1 MLPRLN
7 PDQQVLVDVQQT
19 AFTHDILGRYVYN
32 TFSEAKQS
40 GTFDI
45 VIIGGG
51 TFGLTLAQ
59 DLFERSRPLGPAIK
73 PGNYRILV
81 LEGGP
86 YTLPEHVQDI
96 PSLGAPSPG
105 TTQADLT
112 TLLDSPSAPRLLNSG
127 NALPATRQELI
138 NSNLDKQAVFENWGM
153 PWNSSIRFG
162 GLAYCLG
169 GRSLY
174 FGGWSP
180 RYLATEMETA
190 PADPFKSAF
199 PWPQTLADDLN
210 KRYFLEGA
218 KQTGASTSND
228 YISGDMHTFFR
239 KKLFNLYNA
248 IPNIV
253 PLNELPDYVT
263 EASEDQGQHI
273 QDVKNGTIPPDYAG
287 FLDSLRVDAPLAVQ
301 ILSRP
306 GFFPFNKFSSVP
318 LAIDAAR
325 RAFGDANDKLGNTDK
340 RFMIVTNC
348 HVKGLRTRTYMLATG
363 ATVQEV
369 DGIFVRS
376 KATGDDFLDLS
387 GAVQGNVQRRPT
399 VILTMGAIES
409 ARMALLTPGAAA
421 APNGSVI
428 GNNLMVHLRKNA
440 QFTVPIP
447 PGLNLTDLELTA
459 LLVRCRTK
467 INGAFVHYHF
477 QISASAMPAGS
488 GAGKSDA
495 LLFQSV
501 PDLDNIRHFADTA
514 PGEIDV
520 SIRAVGEILPNP
532 QNSVVVPTAPGHAD
546 LDEALIPRAL
556 ATLVPRT
563 SPGADIDSQV
573 MKQMDQG
580 IDFLAQNLFG
590 AIPGPAYKPAAQLNP
605 DGLGTTFHESGTLR
619 AGDDPMSSVVNP
631 DCQFHFVTNLYAGD
645 AAVLPTC
652 GSANPV
658 MNGVAI
664 RRRLARHLVP
674 EGDAGQ
680 PQRPFVGYPPP
691 AAPPPKNQAI
701 PLFDGKS
708 FANWRMSGRGTFHI
722 VDGALQSVPSFDLG
736 MLWCTKPMPKDYVL
750 ELEFFIRTFQTN
762 SGVFV
767 RFKNPDGV
775 LAPDGTPF
783 SNPAWSAVYTGF
795 EIQIDNS
802 GAGQPTPGMAIHR
815 TGAVYAV
822 SYPGNPSEIAGFPAA
837 TATDFVNPR
846 DATVLGWNHYRIEVS
861 NDVIKVNLNGMDT
874 ARYTIP
880 DPALIHFPPPYD
892 QSRGRFPAV
901 EPTFVGL
908 QSYSNYSFTTAF
920 RNIRITVL

>member
-1 MLPRLN
+1 MPITTE
-7 PDQQVLVDVQQT
+7 DT
-19 AFTHDILGRYVYN
+19 SFTHDILGRYVCN
-32 TFSEAKQS
+32 TFAEAKQS
-40 GTFDI
+40 GTFDV

-59 DLFERSRPLGPAIK
+59 DLFERSRPFGAAIK
-73 PGNYRILV
+73 PNNYRILV

-86 YTLPEHVQDI
+86 FMLPEHTQDI
-96 PSLGAPSPG
+96 PSLGLASPNPQNS
-105 TTQADLT
+105 QADKV
-112 TLLDSPSAPRLLNSG
+112 TLLDNPSLPRFLNLG
-127 NALPATRQELI
+127 NALPSTRQELI
-138 NSNLDKQAVFENWGM
+138 NSGLDKQSVFENWGL

-180 RYLATEMETA
+180 RYFATETETA
-190 PADPFKSAF
+190 PGDPFKSAF
-199 PWPQTLADDLN
+199 PWPQTVVDDLN

-218 KQTGASTSND
+218 KQTGTSTSND
-228 YISGDMHTFFR
+228 YIAGDMHTFFR
-239 KKLFNLYNA
+239 KKLFGLYST
-248 IPNIV
+248 IPNVV

-263 EASEDQGQHI
+263 DALEDQGQHI
-273 QDVKNGTIPPDYAG
+273 QDVANGKIAPDYPG

-318 LAIDAAR
+318 LGIDAAR
-325 RAFGDANDKLGNTDK
+325 RAFGAASDKIGNTDK
-340 RFMIVTNC
+340 GLTIVPDC

-376 KATGDDFLDLS
+376 KDTGDDFLDLS
-387 GAVQGNVQRRPT
+387 GAVQGNVQRRP
-399 VILTMGAIES
+399 VVVLAMGAIES
-409 ARMALLTPGAAA
+409 ARMALLAPGVAQAV
-421 APNGSVI
+421 NGSLI

-447 PGLNLTDLELTA
+447 AGLTLTDQELTA

-488 GAGKSDA
+488 GAGSSDA

-501 PDLDNIRHFADTA
+501 PDLDNIRHFAETK

-532 QNSVVVPTAPGHAD
+532 QNGVTVPTAPGQVD
-546 LDEALIPRAL
+546 LDEAQVPRATATVIPRTA
-556 ATLVPRT
+556 
-563 SPGADIDSQV
+563 GASNIDSLV
-573 MKQMDQG
+573 MSQMDQG

-590 AIPGPAYKPAAQLNP
+590 AIPGPKYNPAGQLAP

-619 AGDDPMSSVVNP
+619 MGDDPTRSVVNP
-631 DCQFHFVTNLYAGD
+631 DCQFHFATNLYAGD

-658 MNGVAI
+658 MNGVSI
-664 RRRLARHLVP
+664 RRRLARRLVP
-674 EGDAGQ
+674 EGDAAQ
-680 PQRPFVGYPPP
+680 PQRPFVQYLPP
-691 AAPPPKNQAI
+691 ATPPATGTVMT
-701 PLFDGKS
+701 LFDGKS
-708 FANWRMSGRGTFHI
+708 FVNWRMSGRGTFH
-722 VDGALQSVPSFDLG
+722 VSDGALQSVPSVDLG
-736 MLWCTKPMPKDYVL
+736 MLWCTIPMPQNYLL

-775 LAPDGTPF
+775 LAPDGNPF
-783 SNPAWSAVYTGF
+783 ANPAWSAVYTGF

-802 GAGQPTPGMAIHR
+802 GAGQPTPGLAIHR

-822 SYPGNPSEIAGFPAA
+822 SYPSNLSEIAGFPAA
-837 TATDFVNPR
+837 TVGDFVTPR
-846 DATVLGWNHYRIEVS
+846 DATILGWNQYRIQVL
-861 NDVIKVNLNGMDT
+861 NNVINVKLNGVST
-874 ARYTIP
+874 AQYAIP
-880 DPALIHFPPPYD
+880 DPATVHFPSPYD
-892 QSRGRFPAV
+892 PSRGRFPAS
-901 EPTFVGL
+901 EPTFIGL
-908 QSYSNYSFTTAF
+908 QSYSNYSYTTAF
-920 RNIRITVL
+920 RNIRATVL

>member
-1 MLPRLN
+1 MPLTT
-7 PDQQVLVDVQQT
+7 PDT
-19 AFTHDILGRYVYN
+19 NFTHDILGRYVCN
-32 TFSEAKQS
+32 TFSEVKQS
-40 GTFDI
+40 GTFDV

-59 DLFERSRPLGPAIK
+59 DLFERSRPLGAAIK

-86 YTLPEHVQDI
+86 FTLPEHTQDI
-96 PSLGAPSPG
+96 PSLGLASPNP
-105 TTQADLT
+105 QNSPADRA
-112 TLLDSPSAPRLLNSG
+112 TLLDTPAAPRLLNLG

-138 NSNLDKQAVFENWGM
+138 NSGLDNQSVFENWGM

-180 RYLATEMETA
+180 RYLATEMEVA
-190 PADPFKSAF
+190 PVDPFKSAF
-199 PWPQTLADDLN
+199 PWPQTVVDDLN

-218 KQTGASTSND
+218 RQTGTSTSNE
-228 YISGDMHTFFR
+228 YIAGDLQTFFR
-239 KKLFNLYNA
+239 KKLFGLYTT
-248 IPNIV
+248 IPNVV

-263 EASEDQGQHI
+263 EAFEDQGQHI
-273 QDVKNGTIPPDYAG
+273 QEVKSGTLPPDYPG

-306 GFFPFNKFSSVP
+306 GFFPFNKFSSMP
-318 LAIDAAR
+318 LAIDADR
-325 RAFGDANDKLGNTDK
+325 RAFSDATDKIGNTDK
-340 RFMIVTNC
+340 RLMIVPDC
-348 HVKGLRTRTYMLATG
+348 HVKGLRTRTYMVATG
-363 ATVQEV
+363 AAVQEV

-376 KATGDDFLDLS
+376 KDTGDDFLDLS
-387 GAVQGNVQRRPT
+387 GAVQGNVQRRPM

-409 ARMALLTPGAAA
+409 ARMALLAPGVAAS
-421 APNGSVI
+421 PNGGLI
-428 GNNLMVHLRKNA
+428 GDNLMVHLRKNS
-440 QFTVPIP
+440 QFTVPVP
-447 PGLNLTDLELTA
+447 AALSLTDQELTA

-477 QISASAMPAGS
+477 QISASALPAGS
-488 GAGKSDA
+488 GAGRSDA

-501 PDLDNIRHFADTA
+501 PDLDNIRHFAETA

-532 QNSVVVPTAPGHAD
+532 QNGVTVPLAQGQVD
-546 LDEALIPRAL
+546 LDEAQIPRAL
-556 ATLVPRT
+556 ATLAPRT
-563 SPGADIDSQV
+563 LGANNIDSLV
-573 MKQMDQG
+573 MNQMDQG

-590 AIPGPAYKPAAQLNP
+590 ATPGPKYTPAANLNP

-619 AGDDPMSSVVNP
+619 MGDDPSRSVVNP
-631 DCQFHFVTNLYAGD
+631 DCQFHFATNLYSGD
-645 AAVLPTC
+645 AAVLATC

-664 RRRLARHLVP
+664 RRRLARRLVP
-674 EGDAGQ
+674 EGDAAQ
-680 PQRPFVGYPPP
+680 PLRPFVEYPPP
-691 AAPPPKNQAI
+691 AMPPPSGTVI
-701 PLFDGKS
+701 TLFDGKS
-708 FANWRMSGRGTFHI
+708 FTNWRMSGRGTFHVI
-722 VDGALQSVPSFDLG
+722 DGALQSVPSFDLG
-736 MLWCTKPMPKDYVL
+736 MLWCTTPMPPNYVL

-802 GAGQPTPGMAIHR
+802 GAGQPVTGMAIHR
-815 TGAVYAV
+815 TGAVYSV
-822 SYPGNPSEIAGFPAA
+822 SYPGNLSDIVGFPAP
-837 TATDFVNPR
+837 TAGDFVNPQ
-846 DATVLGWNHYRIEVS
+846 DAIVLGWNQYRIEVS
-861 NDVIKVNLNGMDT
+861 NNVIKVKLNGT
-874 ARYTIP
+874 NSAQYTIP
-880 DPALIHFPPPYD
+880 NPATVHFPPPYD
-892 QSRGRFPAV
+892 ASRGRFPAS
-901 EPTFVGL
+901 ESTFIGL
-908 QSYSNYSFTTAF
+908 QSYSNYSYTTAF
-920 RNIRITVL
+920 RNIRATVL

>member
-1 MLPRLN
+1 MPITSEDTR
-7 PDQQVLVDVQQT
+7 
-19 AFTHDILGRYVYN
+19 FTHDILGRYVCN
-32 TFSEAKQS
+32 TFAEAKQS

-51 TFGLTLAQ
+51 TYGLALAQ
-59 DLFERSRPLGPAIK
+59 DLFERSRPLGAAIK

-86 YTLPEHVQDI
+86 FTLLEHVQDI
-96 PSLGAPSPG
+96 PTLGLDSPNP
-105 TTQADLT
+105 QNSPADKT
-112 TLLDSPSAPRLLNSG
+112 TLLDTPSSPRLLTLG
-127 NALPATRQELI
+127 NALPATRQELM
-138 NSNLDKQAVFENWGM
+138 NSMLDKQAVFENWGM

-190 PADPFKSAF
+190 PTDPFKSAF
-199 PWPQTLADDLN
+199 PWPQTVVDDLN
-210 KRYFLEGA
+210 TRYFLEGA
-218 KQTGASTSND
+218 RQTGTSTSND
-228 YISGDMHTFFR
+228 YISGNMHTFFR
-239 KKLFNLYNA
+239 QKLFGLYTT

-253 PLNELPDYVT
+253 PLTALPNYVT
-263 EASEDQGQHI
+263 EALEDQGQHI
-273 QDVKNGTIPPDYAG
+273 QDVKNGKIPPDYPG

-318 LAIDAAR
+318 LGIDAAR
-325 RAFGDANDKLGNTDK
+325 RAFRDAKDKIGNTDK
-340 RFMIVTNC
+340 RLMIVPDC

-363 ATVQEV
+363 ASVQEI
-369 DGIFVRS
+369 DGVFVRS
-376 KATGDDFLDLS
+376 KDTGDDFLDLS
-387 GAVQGNVQRRPT
+387 GAVQGDAQRRPI
-399 VILTMGAIES
+399 VILAMGVIVC
-409 ARMALLTPGAAA
+409 ARMALLTPGVAG
-421 APNGSVI
+421 APNGSLV
-428 GNNLMVHLRKNA
+428 GNNLMVHLRKNS

-447 PGLNLTDLELTA
+447 AGLTLTDQELTA

-477 QISASAMPAGS
+477 QISASALPVGS
-488 GAGKSDA
+488 GAGSSDN

-501 PDLDNIRHFADTA
+501 PDLDNIRHFAETA

-532 QNSVVVPTAPGHAD
+532 ANGVTVPTAPGLVD
-546 LDEALIPRAL
+546 LDETQVPRASVVV
-556 ATLVPRT
+556 VPRT
-563 SPGADIDSQV
+563 SGANNIESLV
-573 MKQMDQG
+573 MSQMDQG

-590 AIPGPAYKPAAQLNP
+590 ATPGPNYKPAASVSP

-619 AGDDPMSSVVNP
+619 MGDDPSRSVVNP

-658 MNGVAI
+658 MNGVAL
-664 RRRLARHLVP
+664 RRRLARRLVP

-680 PQRPFVGYPPP
+680 PRRDFVQYPPT
-691 AAPPPKNQAI
+691 APPFPTSTVI
-701 PLFDGKS
+701 TLFDGKS
-708 FANWRMSGRGTFHI
+708 FANWRMSGRGTFHVI
-722 VDGALQSVPSFDLG
+722 DGALQSVPSFDLG
-736 MLWCTKPMPKDYVL
+736 MLWCTIPMPQNYVL
-750 ELEFFIRTFQTN
+750 ELEFFIRTPQTN

-767 RFKNPDGV
+767 RFKNPEGV

-802 GAGQPTPGMAIHR
+802 GAGQPVPRMAIHR

-822 SYPGNPSEIAGFPAA
+822 SYPGNPSEIPGFPAA
-837 TATDFVNPR
+837 TAGDFVNPQ
-846 DATVLGWNHYRIEVS
+846 DATVFGWNQYRIEAS
-861 NDVIKVNLNGMDT
+861 NNVIKVKLNGVST
-874 ARYTIP
+874 AQYTIP
-880 DPALIHFPPPYD
+880 DPAAVHFPSPYD
-892 QSRGRFPAV
+892 PSRGRFPAS
-901 EPTFVGL
+901 EPTFIGL
-908 QSYSNYSFTTAF
+908 QSYSNYSYSTAF